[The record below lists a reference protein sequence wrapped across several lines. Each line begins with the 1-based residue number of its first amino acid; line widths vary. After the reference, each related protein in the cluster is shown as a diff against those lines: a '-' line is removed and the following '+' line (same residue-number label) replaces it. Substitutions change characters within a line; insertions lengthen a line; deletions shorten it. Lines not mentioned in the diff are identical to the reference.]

1 MNLHINKK
9 YTYLFFLFS
18 LLISFYFGED
28 SSGGSELDYVSS
40 KIFTKVF
47 SDGYIGGILYFID
60 NGHDHFPF
68 FYILIS
74 ILEKSTNS
82 ITVHFLYLLISSFI
96 PLIFYNILKKKI
108 TYANKNTLYLLS
120 LILFLSPYVRSSAVW
135 LTTDNLGIIFFGLA
149 ISKYLSFKKKTK
161 SYFKYSL
168 QCFLFLIL
176 ASYTR
181 QYYAIFFIIF
191 FSLMFQKLRFRQ
203 IIIIIIF
210 NFLVALPA
218 LVYIYFYISQNSLL
232 SDNSYIT
239 DYLKPNIF
247 FNVLVFLSLCFFYFL
262 PFLFNTL
269 NKEKF
274 ITLINKK
281 KINIL
286 LITIFFIFTFFYYDL
301 PLSEFGGG
309 IFYKISK
316 IINIKLFYLFSFIGA
331 LFIFLILNISLR
343 NLTIYLLMIFCF
355 PVVFIYQKYYDPLI
369 YFVFFGLINADFIN
383 ESVLKNRFNIK
394 FIYSYLIVFLLATNI
409 YYIL

>member
-47 SDGYIGGILYFID
+47 SDGYIGGILYFI
-60 NGHDHFPF
+60 NTGHDHFPF
-68 FYILIS
+68 FYIFIYT
-74 ILEKSTNS
+74 LEKLTNS

-96 PLIFYNILKKKI
+96 PLIFYNILRKKF
-108 TYANKNTLYLLS
+108 THVDKNILYLLS
-120 LILFLSPYVRSSAVW
+120 LILFFSPYLRSSAVW

-149 ISKYLSFKKKTK
+149 ISKYLSFEKKSKN
-161 SYFKYSL
+161 YFKYSL

-181 QYYAIFFIIF
+181 QYYAVFFIMF
-191 FSLMFQKLRFRQ
+191 LGLMFQKLRFKQ
-203 IIIIIIF
+203 LMIIIIF
-210 NFLVALPA
+210 NFLAALPA

-232 SDNSYIT
+232 SNNNYIT

-262 PFLFNTL
+262 PFLFKAL

-274 ITLINKK
+274 IALIDKK
-281 KINIL
+281 KINIFF
-286 LITIFFIFTFFYYDL
+286 IIIFFIFIFFYYDL

-316 IINIKLFYLFSFIGA
+316 IINIKLFYFFSFIGA
-331 LFIFLILNISLR
+331 LFIFVILNINLR
-343 NLTIYLLMIFCF
+343 NLTIYSLMVFCF

-369 YFVFFGLINADFIN
+369 YLLFFGLVNADFID
-383 ESVLKNRFNIK
+383 ESLLKNKFNFK
-394 FIYSYLIVFLLATNI
+394 LIYSYLIIFLLATNI
-409 YYIL
+409 YYII

>member
-18 LLISFYFGED
+18 LLISFYFGEN

-40 KIFTKVF
+40 KTFTKVF
-47 SDGYIGGILYFID
+47 SDGYIGGILYFI
-60 NGHDHFPF
+60 NIGHDHFPF
-68 FYILIS
+68 FYIFIYA
-74 ILEKSTNS
+74 LERFTNS
-82 ITVHFLYLLISSFI
+82 ITVHFLYLLISSLI
-96 PLIFYNILKKKI
+96 PLIFYNILKKKF
-108 TYANKNTLYLLS
+108 TYVDKNILYLLS
-120 LILFLSPYVRSSAVW
+120 LILFFSPYLRSSAVW

-149 ISKYLSFKKKTK
+149 ISKYLSFEKKSKN
-161 SYFKYSL
+161 YFKYSL

-181 QYYAIFFIIF
+181 QYYAVFFIIF
-191 FSLMFQKLRFRQ
+191 LGLMFQKLRFKQ

-232 SDNSYIT
+232 SNNSYIT
-239 DYLKPNIF
+239 DYLRPNIF

-274 ITLINKK
+274 IALIDKK
-281 KINIL
+281 KINIFF
-286 LITIFFIFTFFYYDL
+286 IIIFFTFIFFYYDL

-316 IINIKLFYLFSFIGA
+316 IINIKLFYFFSFIGA
-331 LFIFLILNISLR
+331 LFIFVILNINLR
-343 NLTIYLLMIFCF
+343 NLTIYSLMVFGF

-369 YFVFFGLINADFIN
+369 YFLFFGLVNADFID
-383 ESVLKNRFNIK
+383 ESLLKNKFNFK
-394 FIYSYLIVFLLATNI
+394 LIYSYLIVFLLATNI
-409 YYIL
+409 YYII